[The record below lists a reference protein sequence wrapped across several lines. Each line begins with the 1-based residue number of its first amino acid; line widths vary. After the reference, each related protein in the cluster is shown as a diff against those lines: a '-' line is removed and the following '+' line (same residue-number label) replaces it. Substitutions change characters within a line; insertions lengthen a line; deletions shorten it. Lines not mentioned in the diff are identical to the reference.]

1 MTIFIFVLKLNKI
14 SKYRTIDTQSEGMY
28 KEKGSKFIG
37 YVISCYSEEEVKLKL
52 LEWKEQNQQAGHLCY
67 AYRLGVDKSRYRAND
82 DGEPNNSAG
91 APILGQIESYDLTNV
106 LIGVVRYYGGT
117 NLGVGG
123 LINAYRTSAKE
134 AIENG
139 LIVELEVYQWFA
151 LTFGYEDMPHVMNL
165 IKKRQL
171 HISNKTFD
179 ADCEVLLRVKLD
191 VVEEIKS
198 NLNAFS
204 SMKIEDKGIYYQ
216 SNTGNQRPHICHVL
230 WHRHCRVYINII
242 KTMREINK

>member
-1 MTIFIFVLKLNKI
+1 MSEQ
-14 SKYRTIDTQSEGMY
+14 SKYRTIPVQSEGMY

-37 YVISCYSEEEVKLKL
+37 FVTSCYSEEEVKKQLAV
-52 LEWKEQNQQAGHLCY
+52 WKEQNQQAGHLCY

-117 NLGVGG
+117 KLGVGG

-139 LIVELEVYQWFA
+139 VIEELEVYQWYNLSFN
-151 LTFGYEDMPHVMNL
+151 YEDMPHVMNL
-165 IKKRQL
+165 IKKKQL
-171 HISNKTFD
+171 YIAEKEF
-179 ADCEVLLRVKLD
+179 AEDCKITLRIKLEF
-191 VVEEIKS
+191 VEEIKA
-198 NLNAFS
+198 NLNAFV
-204 SMKIEDKGIYYQ
+204 SMNIENKGIY
-216 SNTGNQRPHICHVL
+216 
-230 WHRHCRVYINII
+230 
-242 KTMREINK
+242 

>member
-1 MTIFIFVLKLNKI
+1 
-14 SKYRTIDTQSEGMY
+14 MY

-37 YVISCYSEEEVKLKL
+37 YVTSCYTEEEVKSKL
-52 LEWKEQNQQAGHLCY
+52 AEWKEQNQQAGHLCY
-67 AYRLGVDKSRYRAND
+67 AYRLGVDKLKYRAND

-139 LIVELEVYQWFA
+139 VIEELEVYQWYD
-151 LTFGYEDMPHVMNL
+151 LSFGYEDMPHVMNL
-165 IKKRQL
+165 IKKKQL
-171 HISNKTFD
+171 HISSKTF
-179 ADCEVLLRVKLD
+179 EVNCKVTLRIKLD
-191 VVEEIKS
+191 FVEEVTA
-198 NLNAFS
+198 NLNAFA
-204 SMKIEDKGIYYQ
+204 SMEINNKGIY
-216 SNTGNQRPHICHVL
+216 
-230 WHRHCRVYINII
+230 
-242 KTMREINK
+242 